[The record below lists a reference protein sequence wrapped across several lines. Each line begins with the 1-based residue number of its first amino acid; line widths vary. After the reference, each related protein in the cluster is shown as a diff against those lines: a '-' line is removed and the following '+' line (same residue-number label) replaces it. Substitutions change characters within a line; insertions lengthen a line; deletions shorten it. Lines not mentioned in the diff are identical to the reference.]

1 MTVNKIFRGRN
12 WGQSEYLRS
21 HPANPSL
28 PHSKGI
34 HRQASIDNDEQV
46 LQSELP
52 VLVDYWAEWCA
63 PCKAMAPVLDEIA
76 EEYRGRL
83 RVVKVNVEQEPQIVR
98 QYGVRSQP
106 TLMLFKHGSVEAQK
120 VGALSKS
127 QLRAFIELNLD

>member
-1 MTVNKIFRGRN
+1 MNEPGSQTDALNFDV
-12 WGQSEYLRS
+12 
-21 HPANPSL
+21 
-28 PHSKGI
+28 
-34 HRQASIDNDEQV
+34 QV
-46 LQSELP
+46 LQSDLP

-63 PCKAMAPVLDEIA
+63 PCKAMAPVLGEIA

>member
-1 MTVNKIFRGRN
+1 MNDSLGPNSPLNFAAQVLQSGRYKGRN

-34 HRQASIDNDEQV
+34 HRHASIDNDEQV

-83 RVVKVNVEQEPQIVR
+83 
-98 QYGVRSQP
+98 
-106 TLMLFKHGSVEAQK
+106 
-120 VGALSKS
+120 
-127 QLRAFIELNLD
+127 

>member
-1 MTVNKIFRGRN
+1 MNEPGSQTDALNFDV
-12 WGQSEYLRS
+12 
-21 HPANPSL
+21 
-28 PHSKGI
+28 
-34 HRQASIDNDEQV
+34 QV
-46 LQSELP
+46 LQSDLP
-52 VLVDYWAEWCA
+52 VLVDYWTEWCA
-63 PCKAMAPVLDEIA
+63 PCKAMAPVLGEIA

>member
-1 MTVNKIFRGRN
+1 
-12 WGQSEYLRS
+12 
-21 HPANPSL
+21 
-28 PHSKGI
+28 
-34 HRQASIDNDEQV
+34 
-46 LQSELP
+46 
-52 VLVDYWAEWCA
+52 
-63 PCKAMAPVLDEIA
+63 MAPVLGEIA

-83 RVVKVNVEQEPQIVR
+83 RVVKVNVEQAPQIVR

>member
-1 MTVNKIFRGRN
+1 MNELGSQA
-12 WGQSEYLRS
+12 G
-21 HPANPSL
+21 PSNF
-28 PHSKGI
+28 
-34 HRQASIDNDEQV
+34 DVQV
-46 LQSELP
+46 LQSDLP

-63 PCKAMAPVLDEIA
+63 PYKAMAPVLGEIA